1 MWASLRP
8 VVRELKLRLFLS
20 LGRQPEVECFLVLPL
35 LDCFCSSSK
44 AGYGIW
50 LLTVIDVL
58 ASEWLKRKT
67 SNFRL
72 PFVVEHRLCLI
83 SLLMPYPFVLF
94 VPLFWLKFFQNIFH
108 KKWFNKCKI
117 ISFSREPR
125 VSPSTSSHA
134 NIRVMQFYTTRA
146 IYYRIEKCWK

>member
-1 MWASLRP
+1 MVGPHAKISRSLALGFLGFTLPKSRFQKKKNPELDLWASLRP

-108 KKWFNKCKI
+108 KK
-117 ISFSREPR
+117 
-125 VSPSTSSHA
+125 
-134 NIRVMQFYTTRA
+134 
-146 IYYRIEKCWK
+146 